1 MTDHKIVK
9 DRFLKFLF
17 AQIDEMKEQGVSE
30 RQAAEL
36 VMDTVF
42 LTIYNTWVDAF
53 GSRQMAEEFYQI
65 ADGLVARSMEESK

>member
-17 AQIDEMKEQGVSE
+17 EQIDEMKEQGVPE

-42 LTIYNTWVDAF
+42 LTIHNTWVEAF